1 MADGLIRTAVYSVQ
15 AEFAARIQ
23 VVEDSEKFF
32 PRTYKLPDERKKL
45 IEYDADRKPE
55 AWV

>member
-1 MADGLIRTAVYSVQ
+1 MQ

-23 VVEDSEKFF
+23 LVEDSEKFF